1 MSHTDLDSC
10 FCVQILNSGA
20 YLLLSQENLINL
32 LFMVVQVTQY
42 TPVVENRFN
51 SLDRIIYFLL
61 FWRLRK
67 LAHPHYS
74 KLMQGLPW
82 CLSGKE
88 STPPIQETQVRTL
101 IWEDPTCWGTTEPVS
116 HNYWACEPAPE
127 PGSTATEACAPSSQC
142 SATGEAT
149 PMRSPRTTT
158 ESSPCSP
165 QLGKKN
171 PWSNEDPAQPKI
183 NK

>member
-127 PGSTATEACAPSSQC
+127 PGSTATEPVSLLQSLGAQLLKPARPRV
-142 SATGEAT
+142 SAQQQERPPQWEAL
-149 PMRSPRTTT
+149 
-158 ESSPCSP
+158 EP
-165 QLGKKN
+165 QLRVA
-171 PWSNEDPAQPKI
+171 PAHH
-183 NK
+183 N